1 MNARPAPFI
10 DHAGIQGWGGLL
22 MGMGMLIRAG
32 KRMMMF
38 ICVSASIL
46 IIIIN
51 LDMML
56 V

>member
-1 MNARPAPFI
+1 
-10 DHAGIQGWGGLL
+10 
-22 MGMGMLIRAG
+22 MGMGMPIRAG
-32 KRMMMF
+32 KRMMF

-56 V
+56 VIPFLKMEILNYWE